1 MITIHPEL
9 RRALHEARSREA
21 VASARPRRTPRD
33 RAVTPVLRR
42 VPRAIAAA
50 AATARDVLAG
60 REVAAAP
67 RTVPDPGG
75 LR

>member
-21 VASARPRRTPRD
+21 TSSARPRRTPRR
-33 RAVTPVLRR
+33 RAAAPVLGR
-42 VPRAIAAA
+42 VPRAIVAA

-60 REVAAAP
+60 RDVAAAP
-67 RTVPDPGG
+67 RTVPDRGG
-75 LR
+75 FR